1 MDRMATDRVT
11 VSLDDDAQAALE
23 DLTSRTG
30 LGQSELVRRSLT
42 FYATNFQAT
51 STDASENLADYHE
64 MLSGGEHVLLD
75 VDFLHSF
82 LDYVEDEDGEPD
94 PEFLEMADTV
104 SDYHA
109 HEYEGRFESLGE
121 LLKWLSLCGFLTVRS
136 STADTYHVV
145 FPSEAIRWFMTR
157 FIERSIVN
165 LPFDVDFEDGV
176 TKVMMT
182 ETPA

>member
-1 MDRMATDRVT
+1 MANDRVT

-30 LGQSELVRRSLT
+30 LGQSELVRRALT

-51 STDASENLADYHE
+51 STDASDNLADYHE

-82 LDYVEDEDGEPD
+82 LDFVETEEGEPD
-94 PEFLEMADTV
+94 PGFLDMADTV

-109 HEYEGRFESLGE
+109 HEFEGRFETLGE
-121 LLKWLSLCGFLTVRS
+121 LLTWLSLCGFLTVRS

-145 FPSEAIRWFMTR
+145 FPSRSMRWFMTR
-157 FIERSIVN
+157 FIERSITRC
-165 LPFDVDFEDGV
+165 PFEVEFEDGV

-182 ETPA
+182 ETTA